1 MPRKMRA
8 PGKQK
13 ISRASISDL
22 LRPPVLTPTPRTHLP
37 QKKALEIY
45 TQGVVEK
52 FDLGLVV
59 PHPVTDVILS
69 GAAMNAGGA
78 WLEVGGDGVRV
89 YGDTGEIH
97 WFKDPVPSAGAWMVV
112 WLAGLE
118 SGATYV
124 GQIRGFSNPLP
135 SQQYHLVLKVVYPN
149 RFETSYIPLMTK
161 SFIVPFALIT
171 VPKLTGITPNVQFFP
186 QYLSHCVVYDVH
198 IKKV

>member
-1 MPRKMRA
+1 MPRKIRT
-8 PGKQK
+8 QRDRK

-22 LRPPVLTPTPRTHLP
+22 LTPPVLTPTPLTRLP

-45 TQGVVEK
+45 TNGIREK
-52 FDLGLVV
+52 LDLGLLV
-59 PHPVTDVILS
+59 PRPITDVTLS
-69 GAAMNAGGA
+69 GATMNAGGA

-97 WFKDPVPSAGAWMVV
+97 WFKDPVPSAGAWMNV

-124 GQIRGFSNPLP
+124 GQIRGFANPLP
-135 SQQYHLVLKVVYPN
+135 SQQYHIALKVVYPN
-149 RFETSYIPLMTK
+149 RFETSYVPLTTK
-161 SFIVPFALIT
+161 SFIVPFAFIT
-171 VPKLTGITPNVQFFP
+171 VPELTGITPNVQFFP

-198 IKKV
+198 VKKV